1 MGGLINLLS
10 HPVITG
16 FVNAAALLIIISQI
30 PAITGI
36 TINQGSSPLIQL
48 MDLVNQL
55 SQTNILT
62 LSIGLAA
69 LAFLLLS
76 KPLIGKLVM
85 LAGVHAGKDHP
96 LAKTG
101 PLWAALGGIAAVS
114 ALGLSGQTNTVGLV
128 PSGLPSLT
136 WPAMDLA
143 LWLALLPSAAVI
155 AVITYIESYSIG
167 ATLAAKERYQVRP
180 NQELVALGAA
190 NVGAALSG
198 AYPVAGSFS
207 RSGVNYAAGA
217 RTPVSTL
224 ICALIIV
231 VTLMFF
237 TDAFVNLP
245 KAALAAI
252 VMVSVL
258 NLVDLKN
265 SRKNWAV
272 IVRLLDRV
280 GHRSGRFSPRGRNR
294 FALWRRVIHRFF
306 SAGSATLPSLKSAD
320 SATPSNFA
328 PPNAIPSPYTKPFWR
343 YGWMKIS
350 FLPTPP
356 KSKIRIVG
364 RALQRQDITDV
375 LWLALQ

>member
-1 MGGLINLLS
+1 
-10 HPVITG
+10 
-16 FVNAAALLIIISQI
+16 
-30 PAITGI
+30 
-36 TINQGSSPLIQL
+36 

-55 SQTNILT
+55 SQINILT

-76 KPLIGKLVM
+76 KPLIGKLVKI
-85 LAGVHAGKDHP
+85 AGFFNGKDHP
-96 LAKTG
+96 LTKTG
-101 PLWAALGGIAAVS
+101 PLWVALAGIAAVS
-114 ALGLSGQTNTVGLV
+114 ALGLSGQTDTVGLV
-128 PSGLPSLT
+128 PGGLPTLA

-180 NQELVALGAA
+180 NQELIALGAA

-207 RSGVNYAAGA
+207 RSGVNYTAGA

-224 ICALIIV
+224 TCALIIV
-231 VTLMFF
+231 VTLVFF

-258 NLVDLKN
+258 NLVDLKI
-265 SRKNWAV
+265 RAKTGLY
-272 IVRLLDRV
+272 IVKILDRV

-294 FALWRRVIHRFF
+294 FALWRRVIHRVF
-306 SAGSATLPSLKSAD
+306 SAGLQQPYHHSNRQTRRHPAISLRQTLSRHP
-320 SATPSNFA
+320 TPSRSGA
-328 PPNAIPSPYTKPFWR
+328 T
-343 YGWMKIS
+343 G
-350 FLPTPP
+350 
-356 KSKIRIVG
+356 G
-364 RALQRQDITDV
+364 
-375 LWLALQ
+375 